1 MKPSEQEKLLTH
13 ILPGEDGADFER
25 ASLEHGLSYLR
36 RQRRRG
42 HLLRAG
48 GLAAV
53 VGLIAAAFVLKS
65 HQHSPRGG
73 GSNAQLASTPSAANS
88 SRVEFINDDQLLA
101 LFPGRSVAL
110 IGKPGEQRLVFLD
123 KPNNHTVRAPF

>member
-1 MKPSEQEKLLTH
+1 MKPSEKLLTH

-25 ASLEHGLSYLR
+25 ASLEHGLSCLR

-42 HLLRAG
+42 HFLRA

-53 VGLIAAAFVLKS
+53 AGLIAAALFIKS
-65 HQHSPRGG
+65 HPRTPGG
-73 GSNAQLASTPSAANS
+73 GSSVQLASAPSPATTS
-88 SRVEFINDDQLLA
+88 HVQFINDDQLLA
-101 LFPGRSVAL
+101 LFPDRSVAL

-123 KPNNHTVRAPF
+123 QPRKATDRTPF